1 LLIKINGVNGLY
13 PLTPFLLL
21 LLSGGE
27 SLLLSA
33 RFIQHVI
40 REKFMAE
47 AAHQVPKMMSAMLLT
62 GHGDVDKLQYR
73 QDVATPKPGV
83 GQVLVQVTA
92 TAKNNTDRKAREGL
106 YPTKGKEEVTSFAM
120 GGSPTLTF
128 PRIQGADIAGRV
140 VAVGE
145 GVDAARIGERGLLDF
160 NIYVDERRD
169 INLTPDYYGHGADGG
184 YADFVAVPADQF
196 HHVPNSELRDAELA
210 AMGMCSY
217 QTAYH
222 MMTSANVSAGERVL
236 VTGASGGVGT
246 ALIQLC
252 RIVGAVPYAVS
263 QPDKADAL
271 LALGAEAV
279 IDRGDLST
287 FVERV
292 LATTDGKPIDA
303 VMDLVGG
310 QMTDLFIDTM
320 IVDMQG
326 RNSYPRL
333 SIAGA
338 SGGNI
343 SEIMWTRIYLYQVQV
358 FGVSHGTREEA
369 EQLIEWIRSG
379 ALKPVLHGAFKLSDL
394 HNAERYFVSRGSNY
408 LGKIVIV
415 PDAQWETHGAPFA
428 LTTA

>member
-1 LLIKINGVNGLY
+1 
-13 PLTPFLLL
+13 
-21 LLSGGE
+21 
-27 SLLLSA
+27 
-33 RFIQHVI
+33 
-40 REKFMAE
+40 MAE

-73 QDVATPKPGV
+73 QDVTTPKPGV

-160 NIYVDERRD
+160 NIYADERRD

-196 HHVPNSELRDAELA
+196 HHVPNPELRDAELA

-343 SEIMWTRIYLYQVQV
+343 SEIMWTRVYLYQVQI

-394 HNAERYFVSRGSNY
+394 HNAERYFVNRGSNY

>member
-1 LLIKINGVNGLY
+1 
-13 PLTPFLLL
+13 
-21 LLSGGE
+21 
-27 SLLLSA
+27 
-33 RFIQHVI
+33 
-40 REKFMAE
+40 MAE
-47 AAHQVPKMMSAMLLT
+47 AVPQVPKTMSAMLLT

-73 QDVATPKPGV
+73 QDVITPKPGA

-140 VAVGE
+140 AAVGE
-145 GVDAARIGERGLLDF
+145 GVDASRIGERGLLDF
-160 NIYVDERRD
+160 NIYADERRD

-184 YADFVAVPADQF
+184 YADFVVVPADQF
-196 HHVPNSELRDAELA
+196 HHVPNPELHDAELA

-222 MMTSANVSAGERVL
+222 MMTSANIGAGERVL

-252 RIVGAVPYAVS
+252 RIVGAIPYAVS

-271 LALGAEAV
+271 LALGAEVV

-326 RNSYPRL
+326 RSSYPRL

-343 SEIMWTRIYLYQVQV
+343 SEIMWTRVYLYQVQI

-379 ALKPVLHGAFKLSDL
+379 ALKPVLHAAFKLSDL
-394 HNAERYFVSRGSNY
+394 HNAERYFVNRGSNY